1 MRKRLGEQE
10 ITVEKKEVKTYL
22 GGWGKE
28 KKKKRNPRKMASV
41 VRLCRGN
48 SFQLKKLR
56 WALVY
61 SLIGSRQR
69 EESYGPGEGGPLSR

>member
-1 MRKRLGEQE
+1 MQE

-48 SFQLKKLR
+48 SFQLKKL
-56 WALVY
+56 
-61 SLIGSRQR
+61 GSGLFIDWQPTERR
-69 EESYGPGEGGPLSR
+69 ELRAW